1 MCCRFAI
8 VRLTERGG
16 SGGVKL
22 THHERWWVWDEGG
35 EAGDE
40 RGIFFGGDR
49 LALAFVVGMRGHHIF
64 LLRHI
69 MTAEKRVMAVAVVM
83 AMA

>member
-1 MCCRFAI
+1 MGMR
-8 VRLTERGG
+8 
-16 SGGVKL
+16 
-22 THHERWWVWDEGG
+22 
-35 EAGDE
+35 
-40 RGIFFGGDR
+40 GDR
-49 LALAFVVGMRGHHIF
+49 LALAFVVGMRGARWWGMRGHHIF

>member
-1 MCCRFAI
+1 MAF
-8 VRLTERGG
+8 VVGMRG
-16 SGGVKL
+16 
-22 THHERWWVWDEGG
+22 HHERWWGWDEG
-35 EAGDE
+35 
-40 RGIFFGGDR
+40 
-49 LALAFVVGMRGHHIF
+49 AFVVGMRGHHIF

>member
-1 MCCRFAI
+1 MMGAR
-8 VRLTERGG
+8 RGDG
-16 SGGVKL
+16 RGMRG
-22 THHERWWVWDEGG
+22 DEGG
-35 EAGDE
+35 EM
-40 RGIFFGGDR
+40 
-49 LALAFVVGMRGHHIF
+49 VGMRGDHIF

>member
-1 MCCRFAI
+1 MCCWFDI
-8 VRLTERGG
+8 VRLTGRGG
-16 SGGVKL
+16 GGSVKL
-22 THHERWWVWDEGG
+22 THHERGWGWDDGG
-35 EAGDE
+35 EA
-40 RGIFFGGDR
+40 GGDR

>member
-1 MCCRFAI
+1 MCCWFDI
-8 VRLTERGG
+8 VRLTER
-16 SGGVKL
+16 
-22 THHERWWVWDEGG
+22 ER
-35 EAGDE
+35 EADASRTVVAMGM
-40 RGIFFGGDR
+40 RGPFG
-49 LALAFVVGMRGHHIF
+49 LGMRGHHIF

>member
-1 MCCRFAI
+1 MCCWFDI
-8 VRLTERGG
+8 VRLTGRGG
-16 SGGVKL
+16 SVKL
-22 THHERWWVWDEGG
+22 THHERWWGWDEEG

-40 RGIFFGGDR
+40 RGIFFGGDK
-49 LALAFVVGMRGHHIF
+49 LALAFAVEMRGHHIF

>member
-1 MCCRFAI
+1 MR
-8 VRLTERGG
+8 
-16 SGGVKL
+16 
-22 THHERWWVWDEGG
+22 
-35 EAGDE
+35 
-40 RGIFFGGDR
+40 GDR
-49 LALAFVVGMRGHHIF
+49 LTLAFVVGMMGARWGDGMRGHHIF

>member
-1 MCCRFAI
+1 MRRA
-8 VRLTERGG
+8 
-16 SGGVKL
+16 
-22 THHERWWVWDEGG
+22 RW
-35 EAGDE
+35 GDE
-40 RGIFFGGDR
+40 MRGARWGDGEGGDR
-49 LALAFVVGMRGHHIF
+49 LALAFAVEMRGHHIF

>member
-1 MCCRFAI
+1 MCCWFDI
-8 VRLTERGG
+8 VRLTGRERGR
-16 SGGVKL
+16 
-22 THHERWWVWDEGG
+22 ER
-35 EAGDE
+35 EADASRTVVGMGMGMMGAR
-40 RGIFFGGDR
+40 RGMGM
-49 LALAFVVGMRGHHIF
+49 GMRGHHIF

>member
-1 MCCRFAI
+1 MCCWFDI
-8 VRLTERGG
+8 VRLTGRGG
-16 SGGVKL
+16 SRSVKL

-35 EAGDE
+35 EM
-40 RGIFFGGDR
+40 
-49 LALAFVVGMRGHHIF
+49 VGMRGHHIF

>member
-1 MCCRFAI
+1 MR
-8 VRLTERGG
+8 
-16 SGGVKL
+16 
-22 THHERWWVWDEGG
+22 
-35 EAGDE
+35 
-40 RGIFFGGDR
+40 GDR
-49 LALAFVVGMRGHHIF
+49 LTLAFVVGIRGIMNGGGDGMRGMRGHHIF

>member
-1 MCCRFAI
+1 MCCWFDI
-8 VRLTERGG
+8 VRLTGRERGQG
-16 SGGVKL
+16 GSRSGGGGGSVKL
-22 THHERWWVWDEGG
+22 THHERWWGLDEM
-35 EAGDE
+35 
-40 RGIFFGGDR
+40 
-49 LALAFVVGMRGHHIF
+49 GMRGHHIF

>member
-1 MCCRFAI
+1 MMGAR
-8 VRLTERGG
+8 RGMRGG
-16 SGGVKL
+16 QASLGLCGG
-22 THHERWWVWDEGG
+22 DEGG
-35 EAGDE
+35 EM
-40 RGIFFGGDR
+40 
-49 LALAFVVGMRGHHIF
+49 VGMRGHQIF

>member
-1 MCCRFAI
+1 M
-8 VRLTERGG
+8 RGA
-16 SGGVKL
+16 
-22 THHERWWVWDEGG
+22 RW
-35 EAGDE
+35 GDE
-40 RGIFFGGDR
+40 MMGARRGMRWGDEMRGPFG
-49 LALAFVVGMRGHHIF
+49 LGMRGHHIF

>member
-1 MCCRFAI
+1 MRRA
-8 VRLTERGG
+8 
-16 SGGVKL
+16 
-22 THHERWWVWDEGG
+22 RW
-35 EAGDE
+35 GDE
-40 RGIFFGGDR
+40 MRGARRGDGMGM
-49 LALAFVVGMRGHHIF
+49 LGMRGHQIF

>member
-1 MCCRFAI
+1 M
-8 VRLTERGG
+8 
-16 SGGVKL
+16 KL
-22 THHERWWVWDEGG
+22 THHERWWIWDDGG
-35 EAGDE
+35 EAGGWEGDE
-40 RGIFFGGDR
+40 MGMRGDR
-49 LALAFVVGMRGHHIF
+49 LTLAFVVGMRGHHIF

>member
-1 MCCRFAI
+1 M
-8 VRLTERGG
+8 
-16 SGGVKL
+16 
-22 THHERWWVWDEGG
+22 RW
-35 EAGDE
+35 GDE
-40 RGIFFGGDR
+40 GGDR

>member
-1 MCCRFAI
+1 M
-8 VRLTERGG
+8 RG
-16 SGGVKL
+16 
-22 THHERWWVWDEGG
+22 DEGG
-35 EAGDE
+35 QASLGLCGGDE
-40 RGIFFGGDR
+40 GDR

>member
-1 MCCRFAI
+1 M
-8 VRLTERGG
+8 RGA
-16 SGGVKL
+16 
-22 THHERWWVWDEGG
+22 RW
-35 EAGDE
+35 GDGM
-40 RGIFFGGDR
+40 RGMRGDR

>member
-1 MCCRFAI
+1 MRGARRGNEI
-8 VRLTERGG
+8 GMGDLRGG
-16 SGGVKL
+16 WGRGG
-22 THHERWWVWDEGG
+22 
-35 EAGDE
+35 
-40 RGIFFGGDR
+40 
-49 LALAFVVGMRGHHIF
+49 GMRGHHIF

>member
-1 MCCRFAI
+1 MGMR
-8 VRLTERGG
+8 
-16 SGGVKL
+16 
-22 THHERWWVWDEGG
+22 
-35 EAGDE
+35 
-40 RGIFFGGDR
+40 GDR
-49 LALAFVVGMRGHHIF
+49 LALAFVVGMRGPLGLGMRGHHIF

>member
-1 MCCRFAI
+1 M
-8 VRLTERGG
+8 
-16 SGGVKL
+16 
-22 THHERWWVWDEGG
+22 RWGM
-35 EAGDE
+35 
-40 RGIFFGGDR
+40 RGGDR
-49 LALAFVVGMRGHHIF
+49 LALAFVVGMRGHHERWWGWDEGGEMVGMRGHHIF

>member
-1 MCCRFAI
+1 MRRA
-8 VRLTERGG
+8 RWGDEMMGG
-16 SGGVKL
+16 GGGGGGG
-22 THHERWWVWDEGG
+22 EEGG
-35 EAGDE
+35 GGGGDE
-40 RGIFFGGDR
+40 MAMMGDR

>member
-1 MCCRFAI
+1 MMGAR
-8 VRLTERGG
+8 RGMRGG
-16 SGGVKL
+16 QASLGLCGG
-22 THHERWWVWDEGG
+22 DEGG
-35 EAGDE
+35 EM
-40 RGIFFGGDR
+40 
-49 LALAFVVGMRGHHIF
+49 VGMRGHHIF